1 MENGGLR
8 PSYDRI
14 DEQEPG
20 PGITIEAPKAQT
32 IIDDQENVCTDH
44 QYKQEDSTQ

>member
-20 PGITIEAPKAQT
+20 PGITIEAPKAHKPS
-32 IIDDQENVCTDH
+32 DDHENVVH
-44 QYKQEDSTQ
+44 